1 MQTLFTH
8 SCKSQTTNK
17 TACPDGLEY
26 AAEEDSC
33 IEFIYTLT
41 PLPDGPLTPEL
52 ATELTTS
59 FDTAVNTDGA
69 LYDALISEYP
79 DTEIVGVGSPG
90 KGVPMTLDRD
100 GTTANASFGQ
110 AIKIDEQQDGS
121 STSSSSFPVG
131 GIIGIACAC
140 LLVALLLAAVVVKKR
155 RRNKRQ
161 LDDSNISEDLEANEV
176 NADAEWFDEEDAD
189 GAGRNRTR
197 DGMKV
202 QPGSSLA
209 ALGVASTVATRLSTG
224 DTEVMVTKKQSWAKD
239 EPVI

>member
-1 MQTLFTH
+1 M
-8 SCKSQTTNK
+8 
-17 TACPDGLEY
+17 
-26 AAEEDSC
+26 AA
-33 IEFIYTLT
+33 FLRR
-41 PLPDGPLTPEL
+41 
-52 ATELTTS
+52 TTS
-59 FDTAVNTDGA
+59 
-69 LYDALISEYP
+69 
-79 DTEIVGVGSPG
+79 
-90 KGVPMTLDRD
+90 DRD
-100 GTTANASFGQ
+100 GATASASFGQ

-121 STSSSSFPVG
+121 STSSSFPVG

-155 RRNKRQ
+155 RRNKRE